1 MSGED
6 AKFMRLALR
15 AGRRGLGRTSPNP
28 PVGAVVVRRG
38 TVVGTGYH
46 HKAGMP
52 HAEVEALRE
61 AGDRARGATAYV
73 TLEPCNHQGRT
84 PPCTK
89 ALLDAGVRRVVIGT
103 SDPNPQVAGGGADH
117 LRRAGVEVDVG
128 VLQRQCDELIAFFRK
143 HVAAGIPFVTLKL
156 AATLDGR
163 IATATG
169 ESRWITSEASRRHVH
184 RLRDTHDAV
193 LVGAGTVLADDPELT
208 CRRRGGRD
216 PLRVVVD
223 GRLRLPL
230 QAKLVR
236 TASTTPTLV
245 YTARGAEAAK
255 KRSLEQAG
263 VSVAALPH
271 RGGVLSWDRILRD
284 LGGRGVASVLVE
296 GGGETAAAL
305 LRAGQVDEFLL
316 FLSPKLIGGDGR
328 AVLGSLG
335 VRELREAISL
345 RNLRVRRFSED
356 LFLASTVRTDHADES
371 H

>member
-1 MSGED
+1 MSGD
-6 AKFMRLALR
+6 DTKFMRLALR

-28 PVGAVVVRRG
+28 PVGAVVVQRG
-38 TVVGTGYH
+38 RVVGTGYH

-61 AGDRARGATAYV
+61 AGDRARGATVYV
-73 TLEPCNHQGRT
+73 TLEPCNHHGRT
-84 PPCTK
+84 PPCTE
-89 ALLDAGVRRVVIGT
+89 ALVDASVRRVVIGT
-103 SDPNPQVAGGGADH
+103 ADPNPKVAGKGAER
-117 LRRAGVEVDVG
+117 LGRAGIAVATG

-143 HVAAGIPFVTLKL
+143 HVATGVPFVTLKL
-156 AATLDGR
+156 AGTLDGR

-169 ESRWITSEASRRHVH
+169 DSRWITSEASRRYVH

-236 TASTTPTLV
+236 TASETPTLV

-255 KRSLEQAG
+255 KRSLEEEG
-263 VSVAALPH
+263 VTVVALPH
-271 RGGVLSWDRILRD
+271 RGGVMSWDRILRD

-305 LRAGQVDEFLL
+305 LREGVVDEFLL

-335 VRELREAISL
+335 VRELQDAISL

-356 LFLASTVRTDHADES
+356 LFLASTVHTDHADES